1 MSIIAKLS
9 FWIVKPT
16 NETEKSESLT
26 AFEQVI
32 MDALAKFQ
40 RDEHIEKLKTNI
52 TSESLPSDHEGLL
65 AFLYN
70 QIAHT

>member
-9 FWIVKPT
+9 FWIVKST
-16 NETEKSESLT
+16 KETEKSLT

-32 MDALAKFQ
+32 MEALVKFQ
-40 RDEHIEKLKTNI
+40 RDGHVEKLKTNI
-52 TSESLPSDHEGLL
+52 TSESLPSDHEDLL